1 MSKKGIV
8 LEKFELEISQWKKLM
23 SWTSIGSFVSLGML
37 ALISEY
43 TALVKAAS
51 ILLILFCIEFGIWI
65 GLHLSKKIYI
75 EYTTKEQ
82 NQ

>member
-51 ILLILFCIEFGIWI
+51 IFLTFLYIEFGIWV

-75 EYTTKEQ
+75 KYTTKEL